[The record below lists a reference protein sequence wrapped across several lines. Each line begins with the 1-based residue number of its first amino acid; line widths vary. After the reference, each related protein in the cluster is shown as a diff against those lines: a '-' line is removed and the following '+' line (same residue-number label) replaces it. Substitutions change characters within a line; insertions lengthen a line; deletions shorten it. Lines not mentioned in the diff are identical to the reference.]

1 MNNKYQME
9 ILEFE
14 ENFKQMKNKRI
25 VLYGIGRYTA
35 TLIEGVKKFNFVGLM
50 DKDEGN
56 IGKTMFGKPIIDKA
70 TAEKTADLVIIN
82 TSETYWEVIYNR
94 ISDIK
99 IPIYYKNG
107 EKAKKRENKRQDNPY
122 KNLNIETLTEY
133 IKQAEIVSFDFFD
146 TLFMRLVCNPRDVFW
161 LIEKEIAD
169 VWNIDKNYTEVR
181 NEAVGKL
188 GNNYSLDE
196 LYIKIEEISGL
207 PHGIIQDIK
216 QKEISI
222 EQRLLVPRTEIIQIL
237 KNINNKE
244 IYIISDM
251 YFPKGFYIDIL
262 GKYEI
267 SINEEN
273 ILISNEMNKSKSDG
287 SLWNYYSE
295 EIVKGRKA
303 LHIGDNPEADV
314 TTPTKYGIEVY
325 QTPSVWDMLNVS
337 SMGEVAPNI
346 CNIYSSAV
354 MGIILRKLFSNPYAL
369 SGTDGVLKITSNQ
382 DMGYIVFGP
391 VILSFLIWLRKQ
403 GKESCT
409 KRFVFM
415 SRDGYF
421 LKQDFEYMCSLLNE
435 ELECSY
441 IGISRQLAMSAS
453 ITNDDEL
460 IEYAS
465 MPYSG
470 TIPELFEDRFGIN
483 DVAEIPNGTL
493 EQYIE
498 KYKIEVF
505 EKLQTVR
512 KNYIKYLEQFKLNED
527 CAVVDLGYYG
537 NNQRYLNKLLDI
549 EMKGYYFYA
558 NLSKDNNN
566 TKIQE
571 MHACFQN
578 SNDCT
583 GEYSNVRKNS
593 IYIESVLTAPYGMV
607 KAVDENGSFICAK
620 KQQNQLHFKDKEEI
634 NQGIKEFIHDYTD
647 KFGKYS
653 LEPDTE
659 FIDRYYG
666 LCMCGAFIF
675 TDNVKQSFYND
686 NAMMNRIESMLFY

>member
-1 MNNKYQME
+1 MNSKYLNE

-35 TLIEGVKKFNFVGLM
+35 TLIEGMKGFNFVGLM
-50 DKDEGN
+50 DKDDCN

-107 EKAKKRENKRQDNPY
+107 QKAKKRENKRQDNPY
-122 KNLNIETLTEY
+122 RDLNIETLTEY

-146 TLFMRLVCNPRDVFW
+146 TLFIRLVCNPRDVFQ
-161 LIEKEIAD
+161 LLEREIAGI
-169 VWNIDKNYTEVR
+169 WNVDKRYTEVR

-188 GNNYSLDE
+188 GNDYSLDE
-196 LYIKIEEISGL
+196 LYIIIEEISGL
-207 PHGIIQDIK
+207 SHGTIQDIK
-216 QKEISI
+216 QAEISL
-222 EQRLLVPRTEIIQIL
+222 EERLLVPRIEIIQTL
-237 KNINNKE
+237 KNTNKKE

-262 GKYEI
+262 EKYEI
-267 SINEEN
+267 GIKEEN
-273 ILISNEMNKSKSDG
+273 ILISNELHKSKSNG
-287 SLWNYYSE
+287 NLWKYYAE
-295 EIVKGRKA
+295 EIVKGKRA
-303 LHIGDNPEADV
+303 LHIGDHSEADV
-314 TTPTKYGIEVY
+314 TIPKKYGIETY
-325 QTPSVWDMLNVS
+325 QTPSAWDMLNVS
-337 SMGEVAPNI
+337 SMDEIVPHI
-346 CNIYSSAV
+346 CNIYSSTV
-354 MGIILRKLFSNPYAL
+354 MGIILRKLFSNPYVL

-391 VILSFLIWLRKQ
+391 VMLSFFLWLRNQ
-403 GKESCT
+403 GKESGT
-409 KRFVFM
+409 KRLVFM

-421 LKQDFEYMCSLLNE
+421 LKEDFEYMCSLLKE
-435 ELECSY
+435 EPDSSY

-453 ITNDDEL
+453 ITNDEEL
-460 IEYAS
+460 MEYAS

-493 EQYIE
+493 EQYVE
-498 KYKIEVF
+498 KYKIESY
-505 EKLQTVR
+505 EKLHTVH
-512 KNYIKYLEQFKLNED
+512 KNYIKYLEQFKLDKD

-537 NNQRYLNKLLDI
+537 NNQRYLNKLLNI

-558 NLSKDNNN
+558 NLSNDNNN

-571 MHACFQN
+571 MEACFQDG
-578 SNDCT
+578 NDCT

-593 IYIESVLTAPYGMV
+593 IYMESVLTAPYGMV
-607 KAVDENGSFICAK
+607 KAVDETGSFICSK

-634 NQGIKEFIHDYTD
+634 NRGIKEFIHDYTD
-647 KFGKYS
+647 KYEKYS

-666 LCMCGAFIF
+666 LCMGGAFIF
-675 TDNVKQSFYND
+675 ADKVKQSFFND